1 MGELQPWHIILI
13 VLVFLLL
20 FGSKRLPDGAR
31 ALGRS
36 LRIFKSEV
44 KSMHDDDENEQAAQA
59 AQVPPPLPPAAA
71 QPVPPTVPP
80 AERPQA
86 TTAQQPPQDTVP
98 VTSAGPTGQPPAA
111 S

>member
-13 VLVFLLL
+13 VIVFLLL

-44 KSMHDDDENEQAAQA
+44 KSMHDDDEPASAEAQ
-59 AQVPPPLPPAAA
+59 QVPAPLPPAAP
-71 QPVPPTVPP
+71 QPASPTPP
-80 AERPQA
+80 AEHGQA
-86 TTAQQPPQDTVP
+86 TTAQQDP
-98 VTSAGPTGQPPAA
+98 VAASSAGTTGQPPAT